1 MHIMFVDDIP
11 MDKVDHL
18 VRYLKENDA
27 EFTYD
32 IVKSVES
39 AVQYL
44 AKNIN
49 QIDLA
54 VLDLGLPMY
63 DNGSGYS
70 SLAGLAIVEEIIAE
84 NYKIPVIINS
94 TTGVPEACMQKFVDS
109 GLIIKHGKPIRC
121 DLLLRFIQKDS
132 VNLIESNNFYDR
144 EKYVFWVNSQDK
156 DVIANY
162 ARILDETVKG
172 FCEASVS
179 VSGQKIILVSEYD
192 SILDY
197 EIRRSGTDGIELFE
211 EDSE

>member
-1 MHIMFVDDIP
+1 MHIMFVDDNP

-70 SLAGLAIVEEIIAE
+70 SLAGLAIVEKIIAE
-84 NYKIPVIINS
+84 NPKIPVIINS
-94 TTGVPEACMQKFVDS
+94 TTEVPEEDMQKFVDS
-109 GLIIKHGKPIRC
+109 GLIIKHSRHLRC
-121 DLLLRFIQKDS
+121 DILLRFIQKDS
-132 VNLIESNNFYDR
+132 VNLIEPNNYYDGG
-144 EKYVFWVNSQDK
+144 KYVFWVNSEDK
-156 DVIANY
+156 DVIDNY
-162 ARILDETVKG
+162 AKSLEENLNEFSGV
-172 FCEASVS
+172 SVS
-179 VSGQKIILVSEYD
+179 VSGQKITLNMEYD
-192 SILDY
+192 SIIFWY
-197 EIRRSGTDGIELFE
+197 IRRSGTDGIELFK
-211 EDSE
+211 